1 MTTPSE
7 TLTSIEAAKMLKAS
21 IRTVQ
26 LWVEDGRLKAWKT
39 PGGHRRIARESVEA
53 MLASRQLS
61 LSEEVKN
68 FEILLVEDDAIQ
80 LKLLE
85 NALANLLPDANMRSS
100 TDGYAALIRIGERR
114 PDLLVTDLMMPNMD
128 GFHLLKTLEHEQTVR
143 PMQIIVQTSLGLKE
157 IEAAGGLSH
166 GITLLQKPLNIAA
179 LRALAKAYHQVW
191 QLGGRG

>member
-1 MTTPSE
+1 MKTPGE

-53 MLASRQLS
+53 MLASRQHS
-61 LSEEVKN
+61 LGDEVHA

-85 NALANLLPDANMRSS
+85 KALMNLLPDAHVRSC

-114 PDLLVTDLMMPNMD
+114 PDLLVTDLMMPGMD
-128 GFHLLKTLEHEQTVR
+128 GFHLLKTLERELTVR
-143 PMQIIVQTSLGLKE
+143 PIQIIVQTSLGLNE
-157 IEAAGGLSH
+157 IEAAGGL
-166 GITLLQKPLNIAA
+166 GNGVTLLQKPLNIDV
-179 LRALAKAYHQVW
+179 LRGLVKAYHQVW

>member
-1 MTTPSE
+1 MTPPGE
-7 TLTSIEAAKMLKAS
+7 TLTSIEAAKLLKAS

-53 MLASRQLS
+53 MLASRQHS
-61 LSEEVKN
+61 LGEETPI
-68 FEILLVEDDAIQ
+68 FQILLVEDDAIQ

-85 NALANLLPDANMRSS
+85 KTLANLLPEARLRSS
-100 TDGYAALIRIGERR
+100 TDGYAALIRIGEQR
-114 PDLLVTDLMMPNMD
+114 PDLLVTDLMMPGMD
-128 GFHLLKTLEHEQTVR
+128 GFHLLKTLEREQTVR

-157 IEAAGGLSH
+157 IEAAGGL
-166 GITLLQKPLNIAA
+166 GNGVTLLQKPINIEA

-191 QLGGRG
+191 QLGGRS